1 MQPTAT
7 SRQKRASET
16 ALRIGVEI
24 AAEFAEAV
32 DRDARFPVEAVDAL
46 RAERMLSMFVPV
58 ELGGDGCTIS
68 DLSAVCTSLGQHCSA
83 TGMVFA
89 MHQIQV
95 ACIVR
100 HAADSAFFTGYLTTV
115 ADKQLLIAS
124 ATSEVGVSG
133 DVRSSICAA
142 DVTNGMF
149 SVAKQASVIS
159 YAEHADAILFTAR
172 RAQDSPPSDQILAL
186 LDTGDF
192 TLSRTTGWNTLGF
205 RGTCS
210 PGYTLTGTAP
220 SAQILSEPFAS
231 ISCETMLP
239 VSHILWASLWLGMAT
254 AAVARARGY
263 LRAEARR
270 NPGKTPAA
278 SIRLADVVSRLQ
290 IMRAVVGD
298 SVRQYEQTM
307 HDSDELSG
315 MSFAIRMNNLKLVCS
330 TTLVE
335 IVSQCMLICG
345 MAGYGND
352 SRFSLGRLLRDAYGA
367 ALMINN
373 DRIYGANASMLL
385 VSKDD

>member
-1 MQPTAT
+1 MLPAAA
-7 SRQKRASET
+7 SRQSRASDT
-16 ALRIGVEI
+16 AQRIGADV
-24 AAEFAEAV
+24 ASQFADEV
-32 DRDARFPVEAVDAL
+32 DRDARFPAEAIHAL

-68 DLSAVCTSLGQHCSA
+68 DLSAVCTALGQHCSA

-100 HAADSAFFTGYLTTV
+100 HAADSAFFTDYLTNLV
-115 ADKQLLIAS
+115 EKQSLIAS
-124 ATSEVGVSG
+124 ATSEIGVSG
-133 DVRSSICAA
+133 DVRSSVCAA
-142 DVTNGMF
+142 EVRDGVFYVT
-149 SVAKQASVIS
+149 KQAPVIS
-159 YAEHADAILFTAR
+159 YAEHADAILVTAR
-172 RAQDSPPSDQILAL
+172 RTPSSPPSDQVLVL

-192 TLSRTTGWNTLGF
+192 TLSRTSAWNTLGF

-210 PGYTLTGTAP
+210 PGFTLDGSGPA
-220 SAQILSEPFAS
+220 AQILSEPFAS

-239 VSHILWASLWLGMAT
+239 VSHIVWASLWLGMAT
-254 AAVARARGY
+254 AAVSRARAY

-278 SIRLADVVSRLQ
+278 SVRLADVVSRLQ
-290 IMRAVVGD
+290 TMRAVVND
-298 SVRQYEQTM
+298 AVRQYERTM
-307 HDSDELSG
+307 HDSGELSG

-330 TTLVE
+330 TAVME

-345 MAGYGND
+345 MAGYGNE
-352 SRFSLGRLLRDAYGA
+352 SKFSLGRLLRDAYGA